1 MKKLVLFIILLLSFS
16 LKAQLTETFTDGDF
30 IFNPAWFGDTS
41 DFKITSSTAI
51 PVSMRPAL
59 QLNTT
64 IAGNSCLV
72 TANPMNLNNNEWD
85 FWIKLSFNPTANNNA
100 RVYLVSDQSNL
111 KGTLNGYY
119 LGIGETNDR
128 ITFCIQNGLAVTTLI
143 SGTIAN
149 LNKTNNQLRIQVKRS
164 NNGLWQIY
172 SDTTGGTNF
181 LLEASIIETTFTS
194 GNYFGINC
202 IYTVSNSTKFY
213 IDDIYAGDIIVDT
226 ISPKA
231 LNVSAITPSKLDVFF
246 SENLDQISAKNIL
259 NYGVDNG
266 INNPLTAVQ
275 DTANKSLIH
284 LSFATSFIANTIY
297 TILINNIKDLN
308 NNIMNVDT
316 LSFIYSD
323 IVNNDVN
330 KVLINEIMADVN
342 PAPNQLPVGDY
353 IELYNKSN
361 DVVNLNH
368 WALKL
373 KDAGD
378 TFYFADITLQP
389 NSYLLVCDD
398 GNINLFSSFCQNI
411 YSFNS
416 FIINNETTITLYNS
430 IGNIEHQITYDL
442 SWYHDALK
450 CQGGWSL
457 EQIDPQNPCG
467 RIDNWK
473 ASTDSKGGTPG
484 KKNAVYAI
492 NPDVIPPF
500 INKICVEDSNRIKI
514 YFSEAMDK
522 SKLLKTASYH
532 IQPTLNIDT
541 IINNQNELNA
551 IELKFSDSIMIGQ
564 IYSLIITDSISDCV
578 GNILPFNTISHFAYP
593 EAPDINDIIINEILF
608 NPKPDGVDFVEIFN
622 RSSKNIALDMLYLSG
637 YDTYLNEIKYM
648 YPISLSCDMIYKKE
662 YLVLT
667 TNPSIVKQQYKTQS
681 PDNFIS
687 MTSIPALNN
696 DMGTIALAKADSTI
710 IDRFDYNATMHF
722 PLLLDVA
729 GISLERINPDKAT
742 QDKTNWHSASEQ
754 SGFATPTYQNSQYS
768 DFLYLEDPFTI
779 SPEVFSPDNDGR
791 DDVLQINYKFS
802 SPGLLA
808 NILIYDS
815 KGRLIKNLIKN
826 ELMGTNGTFLWDGI
840 SDSNTKAII
849 GIYVLYIEVFDLKG
863 NVKQYKKTAV
873 LGGRI

>member
-1 MKKLVLFIILLLSFS
+1 MKKLVLFVSLLLSFS
-16 LKAQLTETFTDGDF
+16 LKAQLTEAFTDGDF
-30 IFNPAWFGDTS
+30 TNNPAWFGDTS
-41 DFKITSSTAI
+41 AFKVTCSTAI
-51 PVSMRPAL
+51 PAAMRPAL

-72 TANPMNLNNNEWD
+72 TANTMTLNTYEWD

-100 RVYLVSDQSNL
+100 RVYLVSDQSDL

-128 ITFCIQNGLAVTTLI
+128 LTFCSQNVLAVTVLLT
-143 SGTIAN
+143 GTIAN
-149 LNKTNNQLRIQVKRS
+149 LNNSINTIRIKVKRDI
-164 NNGLWQIY
+164 NAQWQIY
-172 SDTTGGTNF
+172 SDTAGGTNF
-181 LLEASIIETTFTS
+181 LLEGSITDNTINT
-194 GNYFGINC
+194 GNYFGFNC
-202 IYTVSNSTKFY
+202 LYTVSNATKFY
-213 IDDIYAGDIIVDT
+213 FDDIYAGIIIVDT

-231 LNVSAITPSKLDVFF
+231 LNVSAITSSKLDVLF
-246 SENLDQISAKNIL
+246 SENLDQASAENIL
-259 NYGVDNG
+259 NYDVDNG
-266 INNPLTAVQ
+266 VNNPLTALQ

-284 LSFATSFIANTIY
+284 LSFATAFITNTTY
-297 TILINNIKDLN
+297 TITINNVKD
-308 NNIMNVDT
+308 MNGNVMLADA
-316 LSFIYSD
+316 LPFKYSD
-323 IVNNDVN
+323 IINNDVN

-342 PAPNQLPVGDY
+342 PAPNQLPACDY
-353 IELYNKSN
+353 IELYNRSN
-361 DVVNLNH
+361 DAVCLNQ

-378 TFYFADITLQP
+378 TFYFANITLQP
-389 NSYLLVCDD
+389 DSYLVVCDN
-398 GNINLFSSFCQNI
+398 GSVSLLSPFCQNI

-416 FIINNETTITLYNS
+416 FIINDETTITLYNS
-430 IGNIEHQITYDL
+430 IGNIKHQISYDL
-442 SWYHDALK
+442 SWYHDAVK
-450 CQGGWSL
+450 SQGGWSL

-467 RIDNWK
+467 GINNWK

-484 KKNAVYAI
+484 KKNAVYAV
-492 NPDVIPPF
+492 NPDVTPPT
-500 INKICVEDSNRIKI
+500 ISKICVEDSNCIKI

-522 SKLLKTASYH
+522 TKLLNTAAYH
-532 IQPTLNIDT
+532 IQPTLNIDH
-541 IINNQNELNA
+541 IINNQNEMDA
-551 IELKFSDSIMIGQ
+551 IELKLSDSIMIGQ
-564 IYSLIITDSISDCV
+564 IYTLTITDSISDCV
-578 GNILPFNTISHFAYP
+578 GNILPFNTVSHFAYP
-593 EAPDINDIIINEILF
+593 EAPEINDIIINEILF

-622 RSSKNIALDMLYLSG
+622 RSSKNIALDKLCLSG
-637 YDTYLNEIKYM
+637 YDTYLNALKYM
-648 YPISLSCDMIYKKE
+648 YPVSLSCDMIYIGE

-667 TNPSIVKQQYKTQS
+667 TNPSIVKQQYYTQS
-681 PDNFIS
+681 PGNFIS

-696 DMGTIALAKADSTI
+696 DEGIIVLAKADSTI
-710 IDRFDYNATMHF
+710 IDRFDYNASMHF

-729 GISLERINPDKAT
+729 GVSLERINPDKAT
-742 QDKTNWHSASEQ
+742 QDKTNWHSASSQ

-791 DDVLQINYKFS
+791 DDVLQINYKFT

-826 ELMGTNGTFLWDGI
+826 ELMGTKGTFLWDGI

-873 LGGRI
+873 LGGKI